1 MSGVKKGGDKPN
13 RKMWILFVGEIL
25 IVVIL
30 VVAVIIMFAN
40 RGRSVAVDP
49 GQDPTTAVHDYTS
62 TEIEDI
68 LFDVRAKIRELS
80 GDEMYNYINQELNKY
95 KGTQVE
101 PQLLMTKAWTA
112 IHDNRADFALTV
124 AQDIK
129 EENLPNEEKLLYY
142 TLMKSIYGKLDDGGN
157 ASKYSKLYWDLYDEM
172 YSSISDAILEDED
185 EE

>member
-13 RKMWILFVGEIL
+13 RKIWILFVGEIL
-25 IVVIL
+25 IVVVL
-30 VVAVIIMFAN
+30 VVAVVIMFAN
-40 RGRSVAVDP
+40 RGKSTAVDP
-49 GQDPTTAVHDYTS
+49 GEDPYTAVHDYTS

-68 LFDVRAKIRELS
+68 LFEIRAKIRELS

-112 IHDNRADFALTV
+112 IHENRADFALTV
-124 AQDIK
+124 VQEIN
-129 EENLPNEEKLLYY
+129 EENLPKEEKLLYY
-142 TLMKSIYGKLDDGGN
+142 TLMKTIYGKLNDSAN
-157 ASKYSKLYWDLYDEM
+157 TAKYSNLYWGLYDEM
-172 YSSISDAILEDED
+172 YSSISDAVLEEED